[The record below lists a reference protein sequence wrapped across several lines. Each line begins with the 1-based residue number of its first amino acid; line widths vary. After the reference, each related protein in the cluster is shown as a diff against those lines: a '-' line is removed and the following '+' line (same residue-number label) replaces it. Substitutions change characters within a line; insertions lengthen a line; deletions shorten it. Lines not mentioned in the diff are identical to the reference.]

1 LGDTS
6 ANNPDLSDVTGNP
19 EELVHMRGKYS
30 MFEMRDLED
39 VCTTLAREDEVN
51 VDDSSP

>member
-1 LGDTS
+1 MGDTS
-6 ANNPDLSDVTGNP
+6 ANNPDLLDVTGNP
-19 EELVHMRGKYS
+19 EELVHMRGKFS